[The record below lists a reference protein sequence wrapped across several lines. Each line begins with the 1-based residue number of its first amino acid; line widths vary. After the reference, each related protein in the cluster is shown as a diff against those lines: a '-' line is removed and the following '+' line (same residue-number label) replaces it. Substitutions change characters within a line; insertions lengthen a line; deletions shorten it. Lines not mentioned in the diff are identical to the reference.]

1 MSKRI
6 YTHITKTNAFEVATK
21 IKTQRK
27 NDNKNR
33 KQQTVLHK
41 KKRS

>member
-6 YTHITKTNAFEVATK
+6 YNHMTKTNAFDVATK

-33 KQQTVLHK
+33 KQQGVLHK

>member
-6 YTHITKTNAFEVATK
+6 YNHMTKTNAFDVATK

-33 KQQTVLHK
+33 NKQGVLHK

>member
-1 MSKRI
+1 M
-6 YTHITKTNAFEVATK
+6 KTNAFDVATK

>member
-6 YTHITKTNAFEVATK
+6 YNHLTKTNAFEIANK

-33 KQQTVLHK
+33 RSKNILHTK
-41 KKRS
+41 KKS

>member
-6 YTHITKTNAFEVATK
+6 YTHMTKTNAFDVASK
-21 IKTQRK
+21 IKAERK

-33 KQQTVLHK
+33 KKQNILHK
-41 KKRS
+41 KKRA

>member
-6 YTHITKTNAFEVATK
+6 YTHMTKTNAFDVASK
-21 IKTQRK
+21 IKLERK

-33 KQQTVLHK
+33 KKQNILHK
-41 KKRS
+41 KKRA

>member
-6 YTHITKTNAFEVATK
+6 YTHLTKTDAFDVATK

-33 KQQTVLHK
+33 RTQNSVHK